1 MKNKIVNIYFLILL
15 FPINIA
21 SASAILQKFDPA
33 PLKKQI
39 TESAKADKVT
49 NVELIENQS
58 FSVSKG
64 DNLIG
69 FIIPLKGKLKEMQSV
84 CMIAWSQDGKKLTN
98 LISTVGFGDWQ
109 SVTCAGVNAVGVVS
123 GKESSDI
130 KTGVIYHTMTR
141 FNDSSDYYILGI
153 DEQKKTLFYDKET
166 TDKLE
171 SSTAKNISDLR
182 RDVQNTK

>member
-1 MKNKIVNIYFLILL
+1 MKNKMMAVYFLILL
-15 FPINIA
+15 FSTNIA
-21 SASAILQKFDPA
+21 SASAILQKFDSA
-33 PLKKQI
+33 PLKQQI
-39 TESAKADKVT
+39 IESVKADKVT
-49 NVELIENQS
+49 NVKLIGNQS
-58 FSVSKG
+58 FSVSKN

-130 KTGVIYHTMTR
+130 KIGVIYHTMTR
-141 FNDSSDYYILGI
+141 FNDSYDYYILGV
-153 DEQKKTLFYDKET
+153 DEQKRALFYDKET

-171 SSTAKNISDLR
+171 NSTAKNIPELR
-182 RDVQNTK
+182 RDVQNKK